1 MKSNG
6 HERWGVCRTIRGPEE
21 LKEGSEGVRS
31 DGGLGQGNWGI
42 VLIAEVQPDPRSRL
56 RYLILCN
63 DESLSSKSV

>member
-6 HERWGVCRTIRGPEE
+6 HERWGVCRTIRGPEN
-21 LKEGSEGVRS
+21 LKEESEGVRS

-56 RYLILCN
+56 R
-63 DESLSSKSV
+63 